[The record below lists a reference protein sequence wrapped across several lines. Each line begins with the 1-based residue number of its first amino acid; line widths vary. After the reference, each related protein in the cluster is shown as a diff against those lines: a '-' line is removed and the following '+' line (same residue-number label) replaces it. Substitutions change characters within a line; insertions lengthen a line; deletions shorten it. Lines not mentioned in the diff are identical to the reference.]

1 MTADVKK
8 TVYKGVDLHCQTNN
22 TEHHTSEIS
31 VDRLIVRRGQP
42 FTLTLKLTQCFNP
55 DLYPLNIVAMTGKHP
70 SDVRG
75 TMSFFSVPDR
85 VQGSPSAKAVW
96 KIALHKSSTPLTGL
110 LNLTIT
116 PPADTPIGEYLMYV
130 THRDEKML
138 LATPVVLFNPW
149 CPDDWVFLSDGE
161 QRQEYVMNEQGI
173 IYQGSGSYISPMNW
187 DYGQFEDNMVDIC
200 LKMLDMNNKHLNDPA
215 DDVSARCNP
224 IYVSRVVS
232 AMVNCNDDRGVLLG
246 RWEGSFCDGVPPF
259 QWNGSHAI
267 LKQWINTDCSPVKY
281 GQCWVF
287 AGVMCSVMRLLG
299 IPCRVVTN
307 FESAH
312 DNNSNLIIDVYH
324 ADYGVREK
332 ESPDSIWNF
341 HVWVEGWMRRPDL
354 AKDGKYDGWQ
364 VLDPT
369 PQEKSDGVY
378 CCGPASVT
386 GILNGDTDLKYDVPF
401 VFAEVNAD
409 CIDWLIKAD
418 GSKVNILSDTKRV
431 GQNISTKSVGSN
443 KRMDITNSYKYREG
457 SEKERSVFKYA
468 VTRLSP
474 NVKPVESGPIKVND
488 EITPDCITPLPQ
500 VSIRFEEVSKPMN
513 GRDVSLKLVLGTV
526 GNAAR
531 PLSINI
537 SVQAMRHNG
546 SPAVTIQ
553 TEVKKETLQPGRD
566 LSIPILVPFLAYN
579 KHMVKCESM
588 KVSVMVTDKQ
598 KPNNIYLAAQDIVL
612 LNPPISITVSR
623 KPLSLCLSIYH
634 LSSDFVQVSVTLVK
648 SCYYSLDVGPSLN
661 FHVWVEG
668 WMRRP
673 DLAKDGKYDG
683 WQVLDPTPQEKSDG
697 VYCCGPASVTGILN
711 GDTDLKY
718 DVPFVFAEV
727 NADCID
733 WLIKADGSKV
743 NILSDT
749 KRVGQ
754 NISTKSVGSNKRM
767 DITNSYKYREGSE
780 KERSV
785 FKYAVTRLSPNVKPV
800 ESGPIKVN
808 DEITPDCITP
818 LPQVSIR
825 FEEVSKPMNGRDVSL
840 KLVLGTV
847 GNAARPLSINIS
859 VQAMRHNGSPAVTIQ
874 TEVKKETLQPGR
886 DLSIPILV
894 PFLAY
899 NKHMVK
905 CESMK
910 VSVMVTDKQKPNN
923 IYLAAQDIVLLN
935 PPISITVSSP
945 TRLNCEASGEVVFMN
960 PVDETLKDCTLTLT
974 GSGLLKEEIVKTF
987 PDLKPNN
994 RIHVKFFFVP
1004 NKIGDKTLVANFDCS
1019 TFRHIKGS
1027 CSVNVRL

>member
-8 TVYKGVDLHCQTNN
+8 NVYKGVDLHCQTNN

-96 KIALHKSSTPLTGL
+96 KIALHKSSSPLTGL

-173 IYQGSGSYISPMNW
+173 IYRGSGSYISPMNW
-187 DYGQFEDNMVDIC
+187 DYGQFEHNMVDIC
-200 LKMLDMNNKHLNDPA
+200 LKMLDMNNKHLNGPA

-246 RWEGSFCDGVPPF
+246 RWDGSFCDGVPPF

-312 DNNSNLIIDVYH
+312 DNNSNLVIDMYY

-386 GILNGDTDLKYDVPF
+386 AILNGDTDLKYDVPF

-443 KRMDITNSYKYREG
+443 KRMDITDSYKYREG

-468 VTRLSP
+468 VSRLSP
-474 NVKPVESGPIKVND
+474 NVKPVESGPMKVND
-488 EITPDCITPLPQ
+488 EVTPDCITPL
-500 VSIRFEEVSKPMN
+500 SIRFEEVSKPMN
-513 GRDVSLKLVLGTV
+513 GRDVSLKLVLGTE

-537 SVQAMRHNG
+537 SVQAMRYNG
-546 SPAVTIQ
+546 SPA
-553 TEVKKETLQPGRD
+553 
-566 LSIPILVPFLAYN
+566 
-579 KHMVKCESM
+579 M
-588 KVSVMVTDKQ
+588 
-598 KPNNIYLAAQDIVL
+598 
-612 LNPPISITVSR
+612 
-623 KPLSLCLSIYH
+623 
-634 LSSDFVQVSVTLVK
+634 
-648 SCYYSLDVGPSLN
+648 
-661 FHVWVEG
+661 
-668 WMRRP
+668 
-673 DLAKDGKYDG
+673 
-683 WQVLDPTPQEKSDG
+683 
-697 VYCCGPASVTGILN
+697 
-711 GDTDLKY
+711 
-718 DVPFVFAEV
+718 
-727 NADCID
+727 
-733 WLIKADGSKV
+733 
-743 NILSDT
+743 
-749 KRVGQ
+749 
-754 NISTKSVGSNKRM
+754 
-767 DITNSYKYREGSE
+767 
-780 KERSV
+780 
-785 FKYAVTRLSPNVKPV
+785 
-800 ESGPIKVN
+800 
-808 DEITPDCITP
+808 
-818 LPQVSIR
+818 
-825 FEEVSKPMNGRDVSL
+825 
-840 KLVLGTV
+840 
-847 GNAARPLSINIS
+847 
-859 VQAMRHNGSPAVTIQ
+859 TIQ

-945 TRLNCEASGEVVFMN
+945 TRWNCEASGEVVFMN

-994 RIHVKFFFVP
+994 RICLKFFFVP